1 MLHRLI
7 RTTDDEALL
16 LLRLALG
23 LVMLAHGVQKAF
35 GWFNGF
41 GFEATLAFF
50 ASIGVPGPVALL
62 IILLETAGAL
72 ALLAGLFGRLMALGH
87 AAILVS
93 AVLLIHLANGF
104 YMNWDGSQA
113 GEGIEFFVLA
123 TAIALTI
130 VVKGSGARSLD
141 LALAQGL
148 TDAPTRSPLATAS
161 AR

>member
-7 RTTDDEALL
+7 RTADDVALL
-16 LLRLALG
+16 LLRLTLG

-50 ASIGVPGPVALL
+50 ASIGVPAPVALL

-123 TAIALTI
+123 TAIAVTI

-141 LALAQGL
+141 GLLARRLRESA
-148 TDAPTRSPLATAS
+148 APSPLATSS

>member
-7 RTTDDEALL
+7 RTADDVALL
-16 LLRLALG
+16 LLRLTLG

-87 AAILVS
+87 AAILLS

-130 VVKGSGARSLD
+130 AVKGSGAWSVDRL
-141 LALAQGL
+141 LARELRNSA
-148 TDAPTRSPLATAS
+148 APSTLVPAS

>member
-1 MLHRLI
+1 MLYRLI
-7 RTTDDEALL
+7 RTTDDLTLL

-41 GFEATLAFF
+41 GFEATLGFL
-50 ASIGVPGPVALL
+50 ASIGVPAPLALL
-62 IILLETAGAL
+62 LIALETVGAL

-87 AAILVS
+87 AAILSS
-93 AVLLIHLANGF
+93 AVLLIHGANGF

-113 GEGIEFFVLA
+113 GEGVEFFVLA
-123 TAIALTI
+123 TAIALTL
-130 VVKGSGARSLD
+130 VARGSGTWSLD
-141 LALAQGL
+141 RALARGL
-148 TDAPTRSPLATAS
+148 GDATAPARLATAS